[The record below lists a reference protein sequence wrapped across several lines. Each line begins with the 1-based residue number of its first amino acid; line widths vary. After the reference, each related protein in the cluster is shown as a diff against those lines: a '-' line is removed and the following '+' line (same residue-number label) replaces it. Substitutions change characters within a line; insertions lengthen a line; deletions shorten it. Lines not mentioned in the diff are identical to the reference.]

1 MPEDSKPIGDAFWA
15 ALVARVLHP
24 VDVQI
29 VEALWRIEQP
39 LSAGD
44 LALLFGG
51 EASWRGLGFHLRR
64 LVKLEAVE
72 LGETPTVRNITDI
85 SYRLVVKGET
95 DDR

>member
-1 MPEDSKPIGDAFWA
+1 VSDGGGEEAGFCWE

-29 VEALWRIEQP
+29 IEALLWIGQP

-44 LALLFGG
+44 LTQLFDDDRWALFG
-51 EASWRGLGFHLRR
+51 RHLRR
-64 LVKLEAVE
+64 LAKLDAVE
-72 LGETPTVRNITDI
+72 LGETPTLGNVADV
-85 SYRLVVKGET
+85 SYRLAVKRPG